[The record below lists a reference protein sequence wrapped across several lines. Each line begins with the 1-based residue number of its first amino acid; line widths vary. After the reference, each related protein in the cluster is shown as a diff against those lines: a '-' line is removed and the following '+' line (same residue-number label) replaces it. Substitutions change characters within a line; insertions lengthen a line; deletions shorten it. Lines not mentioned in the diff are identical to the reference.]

1 MVISDPSVSRFH
13 AELQFN
19 GTEWELVNLGKNGTL
34 ISSHSISR
42 VRIDEQTLFRLGT
55 GGPLLRFE
63 HSAVDFDCLNTI
75 TGTVAPPQSIQIDE
89 SQKDSQVRAIVES
102 EYFQHLQGIS
112 SKLRK
117 RSSGIA
123 VDGTRFGS
131 EVASEPVT
139 ERQREPEAF
148 LGRIISI
155 HSFRGGTG
163 KSNLT
168 ASLATTVA
176 CAGASRRDC

>member
-1 MVISDPSVSRFH
+1 MILNRLPDPVSLPLVNPDTGRPIQTWPFEAQRSVRIGRAEGNDVVISDPSVSRFH

-34 ISSHSISR
+34 ISSRSISR

-55 GGPLLRFE
+55 DGPLLRFE
-63 HSAVDFDCLNTI
+63 HSAADFDCLNTI

-102 EYFQHLQGIS
+102 EYFQHLRGIS

-117 RSSGIA
+117 RSSE
-123 VDGTRFGS
+123 S
-131 EVASEPVT
+131 S
-139 ERQREPEAF
+139 
-148 LGRIISI
+148 
-155 HSFRGGTG
+155 
-163 KSNLT
+163 
-168 ASLATTVA
+168 
-176 CAGASRRDC
+176 

>member
-1 MVISDPSVSRFH
+1 VIPNLLPEPVSLHLVNPDTGHPVQTWRFETQRSVRIGRAEGNDVVITDPSVSRFH

-19 GTEWELVNLGKNGTL
+19 GSAWELVNLGKNGTI

-63 HSAVDFDCLNTI
+63 HSGVALDCQNTI

-117 RSSGIA
+117 RSS
-123 VDGTRFGS
+123 
-131 EVASEPVT
+131 E
-139 ERQREPEAF
+139 
-148 LGRIISI
+148 
-155 HSFRGGTG
+155 
-163 KSNLT
+163 
-168 ASLATTVA
+168 
-176 CAGASRRDC
+176 SR

>member
-1 MVISDPSVSRFH
+1 MIPNRLPEPVSLHLVNPDTGRPIQTWLFEAQKSVRIGRAEGNDVVISDPSVSRFH

-63 HSAVDFDCLNTI
+63 RSGEAFGTLNTLM
-75 TGTVAPPQSIQIDE
+75 GAVAPPQSIQIDE
-89 SQKDSQVRAIVES
+89 CQKESQVRAIVES
-102 EYFQHLQGIS
+102 EYFQHLQGLS

-117 RSSGIA
+117 RSS
-123 VDGTRFGS
+123 
-131 EVASEPVT
+131 E
-139 ERQREPEAF
+139 
-148 LGRIISI
+148 
-155 HSFRGGTG
+155 
-163 KSNLT
+163 
-168 ASLATTVA
+168 
-176 CAGASRRDC
+176 SR

>member
-1 MVISDPSVSRFH
+1 MIPNRLPEPVSLHLVNPDTGHPIQTWLFEGQKSVRIGRAEGNDVVISDPSVSRFH

-19 GTEWELVNLGKNGTL
+19 GSEWELVNLGRNGTL

-63 HSAVDFDCLNTI
+63 HRGEVFGCLNTI
-75 TGTVAPPQSIQIDE
+75 TSTVAPPQSIQIDE

-102 EYFQHLQGIS
+102 EYFQQLQGIS

-117 RSSGIA
+117 RSS
-123 VDGTRFGS
+123 
-131 EVASEPVT
+131 E
-139 ERQREPEAF
+139 
-148 LGRIISI
+148 
-155 HSFRGGTG
+155 
-163 KSNLT
+163 
-168 ASLATTVA
+168 
-176 CAGASRRDC
+176 SR

>member
-1 MVISDPSVSRFH
+1 VIPNRLPEPVSLHLVNPDTGHPIQTWLFETQRSVRIGRADGNDVVIPDPSVSRFH

-19 GTEWELVNLGKNGTL
+19 GSDWELVNLGKNGTL
-34 ISSHSISR
+34 VSNHSISR

-63 HSAVDFDCLNTI
+63 HSSVAFDLNTMV
-75 TGTVAPPQSIQIDE
+75 GAVATSQPIQIDE

-117 RSSGIA
+117 RSSE
-123 VDGTRFGS
+123 S
-131 EVASEPVT
+131 
-139 ERQREPEAF
+139 
-148 LGRIISI
+148 
-155 HSFRGGTG
+155 H
-163 KSNLT
+163 
-168 ASLATTVA
+168 
-176 CAGASRRDC
+176 

>member
-1 MVISDPSVSRFH
+1 VIPNRLPEPVCLHLVNPDTGHPIQTWLFERQGSVRIGRADDNDVVIPDPSVSRFH

-19 GTEWELVNLGKNGTL
+19 GSDWELVNLGKNGTL
-34 ISSHSISR
+34 ISNHSISR

-63 HSAVDFDCLNTI
+63 RSGGALQDLNTMI
-75 TGTVAPPQSIQIDE
+75 GVVATPQPIQIDE

-117 RSSGIA
+117 RSS
-123 VDGTRFGS
+123 
-131 EVASEPVT
+131 E
-139 ERQREPEAF
+139 
-148 LGRIISI
+148 
-155 HSFRGGTG
+155 
-163 KSNLT
+163 
-168 ASLATTVA
+168 
-176 CAGASRRDC
+176 

>member
-1 MVISDPSVSRFH
+1 MIPNRLPEPVSLHLVNSDTGHPIQTWLFEAQKSVRIGRAEGNDVVISDPSVSRFH

-63 HSAVDFDCLNTI
+63 RSGEAFDTLNTLM
-75 TGTVAPPQSIQIDE
+75 GAVAPAQSIQIDE
-89 SQKDSQVRAIVES
+89 CQKESQVRAIVES
-102 EYFQHLQGIS
+102 EYFQHLQSLS

-117 RSSGIA
+117 RSS
-123 VDGTRFGS
+123 
-131 EVASEPVT
+131 E
-139 ERQREPEAF
+139 
-148 LGRIISI
+148 
-155 HSFRGGTG
+155 
-163 KSNLT
+163 
-168 ASLATTVA
+168 
-176 CAGASRRDC
+176 SR